1 MKKISGYPASLK
13 KIQTKYCG
21 GCGHGIIH
29 RIICEVIDEMNLREK
44 TIITHP
50 VGCSIWADLYFDFD
64 SVQPPHGRTPAAAT
78 GVKRVHPDHLVICY
92 QGDGDLAA
100 IGTAEMI
107 HAANRGEKF
116 TTIFVNNAIYG
127 MTGGQM
133 APTTLLGQKAA
144 TAPNG
149 RDADGMG
156 YPIRVA
162 ELLSSLD
169 GTRYLA
175 RGAVNNAANIRKTR
189 QYVKKAFTAQMA
201 GIGNTMVEILS
212 PCPTNWTMDP
222 LQAVEWLEKYMIP
235 VYPLGEIKDN
245 LNSDPNSNGGS
256 K

>member
-1 MKKISGYPASLK
+1 MKKILVHPESLH

-21 GCGHGIIH
+21 GCGHGVIH
-29 RIICEVIDEMNLREK
+29 RIIAGIIDELGVRDK
-44 TIITHP
+44 TIMTHP

-64 SVQPPHGRTPAAAT
+64 TVQPPHGRTQAAAT

-92 QGDGDLAA
+92 QGDGDMAA

-144 TAPNG
+144 TAPKG
-149 RDADGMG
+149 RDADVAGMG
-156 YPIRVA
+156 YPIRVC
-162 ELLSSLD
+162 ELLATLE
-169 GTRYLA
+169 GTRFIA
-175 RGAVNNAANIRKTR
+175 RGAVNNAANVRKTKS
-189 QYVKKAFTAQMA
+189 YIKKAFEAQLA
-201 GIGNTMVEILS
+201 GIGSTMVEILS
-212 PCPTNWTMDP
+212 PCPTNWTMDAV
-222 LQAVEWLEKYMIP
+222 QSVEWLEKNMIP
-235 VYPLGEIKDN
+235 QYPLGEIKNTLD
-245 LNSDPNSNGGS
+245 SKNGGS